1 MTLQGWQ
8 HAVTAI
14 GTTWV
19 SRDVGELLLMVFH
32 GTLLASEALTRC
44 MASGAA
50 WASCGAKT
58 TRGLVCDG
66 RVQRRPCSV
75 REPSRRIWTRSSAK
89 TWIQACARFLVW
101 AVLFA

>member
-58 TRGLVCDG
+58 TRGLLCDG
-66 RVQRRPCSV
+66 RVQRRPLGQGSV
-75 REPSRRIWTRSSAK
+75 GAMRVCGPITPTIPIALGARS
-89 TWIQACARFLVW
+89 C
-101 AVLFA
+101 